1 MALKD
6 KYAGVIGLIQSVGA
20 KGQDVQESGGKLSIK
35 GTTEYQLQKDLIWD
49 AIKKQAGWEQEVVA
63 DIQVEKTDIFGIW
76 EVKPGDSLSKI
87 AKSAYD
93 DAGKYMK
100 IFEANKNILK
110 DPNMIH
116 PGQKLVIPNK

>member
-6 KYAGVIGLIQSVGA
+6 KYAGVIALVQSSGGQGA
-20 KGQDVQESGGKLSIK
+20 DIQESGGKLAIK
-35 GTTEYQLQKDLIWD
+35 ATAEYQLQKDLIWD
-49 AIKKQAGWEQEVVA
+49 AIKKQAGWEQEVAV
-63 DIQVEKTDIFGIW
+63 DIRVQKTDIFGIW

-110 DPNMIH
+110 DPNMIQ

>member
-1 MALKD
+1 MALAD
-6 KYAGVIGLIQSVGA
+6 KYASVIALAQSFGL
-20 KGQDVQESGGKLSIK
+20 KGQEVKEQAGKLAIK
-35 GTTEYQLQKDLIWD
+35 GTAEYQLQKDLIWD
-49 AIKKQAGWEQEVVA
+49 AIKKQAGWEQEVQA
-63 DIQVEKTDIFGIW
+63 DIRVEKTDIFGIW

-110 DPNMIH
+110 DPNVIH
-116 PGQKLVIPNK
+116 PGQKLIVPNK